1 MAGIYDGI
9 KVLDLSRVIAGP
21 LCTQML
27 GDAGATIY
35 KIERPGEGDDTRRM
49 GPFLSPPDEQLT
61 QMHSRHDDLN
71 RATTFLAYN
80 RSKQSVTVDIAD
92 PKGAE
97 LVRAL
102 AARCDVFVENFKAG
116 GLIKYGLDYES
127 IRKCN
132 PAIVYCSISGYGQS
146 GPYAKHVAY
155 DFILQ
160 GMAGLMS
167 TCGQPDGTPGA
178 EPMRTSIPVTDIVT
192 GLYAHSAIVGA
203 LFHRFR
209 TGEGQYIDTSLLD
222 ASVSMNGHLAV
233 SYLNT
238 GAVPGRSGNS
248 NPIAAPSEVFECR
261 DGYLIVAAGNDRQF
275 QALCQTLGCAELATD
290 DRFRTN
296 ASRVVNRTAL
306 KEHLSSIILSK
317 GRAELLRSFRAA
329 GVPSGPINTLEDVFS
344 DPQVQHK
351 ALDVPLSF
359 GCAESG
365 EVHVLRNPL
374 RFSQTPVSHQPPPK
388 LGEHTESVL
397 ADELGLTTHAIAS
410 LREQGVI

>member
-1 MAGIYDGI
+1 MAGIYEGI

-27 GDAGATIY
+27 GDAGATVY
-35 KIERPGEGDDTRRM
+35 KIERPNEGDDTRRM
-49 GPFLSPPDEQLT
+49 GPFLKSDDESADQ
-61 QMHSRHDDLN
+61 D

-92 PKGAE
+92 PEGAE

-102 AARCDVFVENFKAG
+102 ATKCDVFVENFKAG
-116 GLIKYGLDYES
+116 GLSKYGLDYEN
-127 IRKCN
+127 IRKLN
-132 PAIVYCSISGYGQS
+132 PGIIYCSISGYGQS

-178 EPMRTSIPVTDIVT
+178 EPMRTSIPITDIVT
-192 GLYAHSAIVGA
+192 GLYAHSAVVGA
-203 LFHRFR
+203 LFHRLR

-238 GAVPGRSGNS
+238 GLVPGRAGNS
-248 NPIAAPSEVFECR
+248 NPIAAPSEVFECS
-261 DGYLIVAAGNDRQF
+261 DGHLIVAAGNDRQF
-275 QALCQTLGCAELATD
+275 KALCQALGCATLASD
-290 DRFRTN
+290 VRFRTN
-296 ASRVVNRTAL
+296 AARVANRSAL
-306 KEHLSSIILSK
+306 KEYLSTTILVRK
-317 GRAELLRSFRAA
+317 RAELLRSFRSA
-329 GVPSGPINTLEDVFS
+329 GVPSGPINTMQDVFS

-351 ALDVPLSF
+351 GLDVQLPYGPDS
-359 GCAESG
+359 

-374 RFSQTPVSHQPPPK
+374 RFSQAPVSHRPPPR

-397 ADELGLTTHAIAS
+397 VNELGLTTEAVAA
-410 LREQGVI
+410 LRDQGVI